1 MQDFPPRVR
10 QKANIQPE
18 NLTRVN
24 EALFAVVNE
33 EKGTAYPVR
42 DRTLEVAGK
51 TGTAQTGYVNPGND
65 DPKKAWYLSRDHAWF
80 AAYSPAKA
88 PEVSVVVLVEHGG
101 SGPTV
106 AAPVAMRVIE
116 GPPPAGRAARG
127 TKVTPP
133 RPRRARAMA
142 RPRSRCR
149 ESPAPRPQRPAHAA
163 PHRAGPWRRRQ
174 GQAMTS
180 RQS

>member
-1 MQDFPPRVR
+1 VR

-18 NLTRVN
+18 NLARVN
-24 EALFAVVNE
+24 DALYGVVNE

-88 PEVSVVVLVEHGG
+88 PEISVVVLVEHGG

-106 AAPVAMRVIE
+106 AAPVAMQVVKEYHRLQANRAAKGAKPTKETPAPKASAAPANTRVE
-116 GPPPAGRAARG
+116 DATPRREPPPPDPNALPPSVPTTPPPAEPDDDHE
-127 TKVTPP
+127 KDK
-133 RPRRARAMA
+133 
-142 RPRSRCR
+142 
-149 ESPAPRPQRPAHAA
+149 EK
-163 PHRAGPWRRRQ
+163 
-174 GQAMTS
+174 
-180 RQS
+180 